1 MPLRLLVVALCDE
14 VEVRLSVLVA
24 RELLFHDLPAD
35 RLSVLDGRQR
45 VAEPRCVGP
54 EAPEGSEL
62 LAPRGVTKAQPITR
76 RFGNCPRRSIL
87 GPLDARD
94 QPETAVEANDAAWSE
109 RIIRGELAHALH
121 SGARDGH
128 DLIMEVAVG

>member
-1 MPLRLLVVALCDE
+1 MKRSASAQSGSSPGSRATSSIESPSCSARERAAAAAAGSSSVLVPGERVLELVVGESLRLLVVALCDE

-54 EAPEGSEL
+54 EAPEGSDSSRP
-62 LAPRGVTKAQPITR
+62 AGWR
-76 RFGNCPRRSIL
+76 RRS
-87 GPLDARD
+87 R
-94 QPETAVEANDAAWSE
+94 
-109 RIIRGELAHALH
+109 
-121 SGARDGH
+121 
-128 DLIMEVAVG
+128 